1 MFIFVMSVCAIIV
14 VSVMIGTR
22 HFFSSLIMSAM
33 HGIVA
38 LFAVNLIGD
47 FLSVHIAL
55 NLFSLMTG
63 VFGGL
68 PGVIFLLVNN
78 LI

>member
-14 VSVMIGTR
+14 VSVMIGTHR
-22 HFFSSLIMSAM
+22 FFSSLIMSAM
-33 HGIVA
+33 QGIIA

-68 PGVIFLLVNN
+68 PGIIFLLINN
-78 LI
+78 II